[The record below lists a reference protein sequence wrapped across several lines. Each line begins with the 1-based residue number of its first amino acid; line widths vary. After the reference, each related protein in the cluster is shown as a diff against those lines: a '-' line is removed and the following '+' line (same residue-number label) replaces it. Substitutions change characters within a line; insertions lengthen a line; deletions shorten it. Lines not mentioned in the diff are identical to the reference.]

1 MVELAAFIFDVDGT
15 LADTERDGHRVAFNR
30 AFERAGLDWNWSV
43 PLYGELLQVAGGK
56 ERMLHY
62 IDNCLQA
69 GEHAERLKALVPD
82 LHADKTR
89 IYEQMMA
96 EGGITLRP
104 GIERLLREARAA
116 GIRLAIATTTTRA
129 NVTALLN
136 SNLPKDAASWFEVI
150 ATADEVEE
158 KKPSPRVYDYALD
171 KMDLPA
177 AACLAFEDSENGIR
191 ATLGASLKTIIT
203 VNDYTR
209 DVDFSGAALVLD
221 HLGEPDL
228 PFQVLGGAQR
238 VRVPADQ
245 KYFDVQLA
253 GKLFQ

>member
-1 MVELAAFIFDVDGT
+1 MAEVAAFIFDVDGT

-30 AFERAGLDWNWSV
+30 AFERAGLDWRWSV
-43 PLYGELLQVAGGK
+43 DLYGELLQVAGGK

-62 IDNCLQA
+62 IDHYCQA
-69 GEHAERLKALVPD
+69 GDEADRLKALVPQ

-89 IYEQMMA
+89 IYEQMMG
-96 EGGITLRP
+96 EGGIGLRP
-104 GIERLLREARAA
+104 GVERLLREARGA

-129 NVTALLN
+129 NVTALLVN
-136 SNLPKDAASWFEVI
+136 NLPSDAETWFDVI

-158 KKPSPRVYDYALD
+158 KKPSPRVYEYALD
-171 KMDLPA
+171 RLDLPA
-177 AACLAFEDSENGIR
+177 ERCLAFEDSENGIR

-209 DVDFSGAALVLD
+209 EGDYRGAALVLD

-228 PFQVLGGAQR
+228 PFQVLGGEQR
-238 VRVPADQ
+238 DVVPAGQ
-245 KYFDVQLA
+245 SCLDVPLA
-253 GKLFQ
+253 RKLFQ